1 MQENSGSVGGRLFE
15 SRGKRELL
23 FLVDDEDS
31 NDRAFFGIE
40 VRMDAV
46 KLANIIAARFRE
58 R

>member
-1 MQENSGSVGGRLFE
+1 L
-15 SRGKRELL
+15 GKRELL
-23 FLVDDEDS
+23 FVVDDENS
-31 NDRAFFGIE
+31 NGRGCFGIE